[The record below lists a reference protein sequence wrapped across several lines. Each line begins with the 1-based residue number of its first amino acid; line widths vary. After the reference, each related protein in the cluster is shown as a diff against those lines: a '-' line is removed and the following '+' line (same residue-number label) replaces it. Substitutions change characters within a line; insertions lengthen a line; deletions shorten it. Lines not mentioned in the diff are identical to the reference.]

1 MPYFVY
7 NDYSPSQAPWRQ
19 SPMFVVAWAVIGGTL
34 LGWGMRFSVALWL
47 WVIIGCALA
56 LAAALTYWR
65 TKGRHFVS
73 AALATLSMVAM
84 SAAWMGQSVKLLQ
97 ADWPEKTA
105 DWIVEVGEVHKVDSA
120 LLTMDAKIVMG
131 QDRGFSHKKVR
142 LSFSIPP
149 TSSIPSLMPGDLL
162 RLHTRIRP
170 CSQPANPGNFDY
182 GEYLLAHGISGT
194 AYVPSG
200 KWQQLPDEARQR
212 LAQGSAFSAFRS
224 YLLRVRGHLISI
236 YRQYMPQ
243 QADLAIMAALTLG
256 DKSLLDA
263 ATRQAFSSTGTSHV
277 LALSGLHLSILFA
290 VLNALLVF
298 PLKRRSVWR
307 MVMSA
312 LVVIVLWL
320 FVLLA
325 GTPLSLLR
333 AASMLSLMQV
343 GIGLRRHRNAT
354 LNNLCIAACVLLIA
368 DPLSVLDAGFQLSF
382 SAVLAIIL
390 AQQFVWSHL
399 RLPLWE
405 VPLWVEIFHW
415 KKAKGVTWREH
426 WKSNARPLLSY
437 NAQKHTYLFVRNQLI
452 PFITVSLSAQWG
464 TLPFTLHYFHLF
476 TPYAWIANFVAIPA
490 VSLLLSASLVFF
502 LIPIDIV
509 RVWVAQ
515 FIQLVLHTMQHLLT
529 AISHWWGAEIPI
541 YVNGLTASLLV
552 VLPTLIIIYLRLR
565 RHRQR
570 TLIAVLFAALLLVA
584 ASLEVWQRRGMNVRP
599 QICVYKVPRTT
610 VLHLVESAEA
620 SVLYSSAD
628 SAQTRQRLAYL
639 YRDYFNPH
647 HFRNI
652 SIHSFSSSS
661 PSPQSTHVSNA
672 SRAFVFRGKSIVVID
687 LYKPFVCTPSHHP
700 SSQRIDILVLSRA
713 SGAPLTP
720 LLQTYAPRQ
729 VILSSALSARLRHR
743 YAQECERAHIPYHDV
758 GEAGAFVWEM

>member
-1 MPYFVY
+1 
-7 NDYSPSQAPWRQ
+7 
-19 SPMFVVAWAVIGGTL
+19 MFVVAWAVIGGTL

-47 WVIIGCALA
+47 WAIIGCALA

-84 SAAWMGQSVKLLQ
+84 SAAWMGQSVKQLQ

-312 LVVIVLWL
+312 LVVVVLWL

-390 AQQFVWSHL
+390 AQQFVWSRL

-426 WKSNARPLLSY
+426 WKSNVRPLLSY

-464 TLPFTLHYFHLF
+464 TLPFTLYYFHLF

-515 FIQLVLHTMQHLLT
+515 FLQIVLHTMQHLLT

-541 YVNGLTASLLV
+541 YVNGFTASLLV

-570 TLIAVLFAALLLVA
+570 TLIAVLFAVLLLVA
-584 ASLEVWQRRGMNVRP
+584 ASLEVWQRRGIHVRP

-610 VLHLVESAEA
+610 VLHLVESADA

-639 YRDYFNPH
+639 YRDYFNPS

-652 SIHSFSSSS
+652 SIHSFSYSS
-661 PSPQSTHVSNA
+661 PSTQSTHVSNA

-687 LYKPFVCTPSHHP
+687 LYKPFVCTPSPHR
-700 SSQRIDILVLSRA
+700 SSQRIDIIVLSSA

-758 GEAGAFVWEM
+758 GEAGAFVWEI